1 MRIGWIGTGV
11 MGAPMAAHLQSA
23 GHDLLVF
30 SRTRGKAEPLLEK
43 GATWCESPAQ
53 VAAASEI
60 IFTMVGLPVDVQD
73 VYLGEMGI
81 LSVKA
86 ACRIVVDMT
95 TSLPTLAQEIARKAA
110 KQAIQSLDAPVSGGD
125 TGARNA
131 TLAIMVGGANE
142 AFDEVY
148 PLFQLLGQ
156 NISHM
161 GGPGAG
167 QHTKMCNQILIAGTM
182 IGVSESLLYA
192 EKVGDLD
199 QEAVINVIGSGAAS
213 CWSIN
218 NLGPRII
225 RGDYDPGFFVEHFIK
240 DMGIALQEAAAVGL
254 SLPGLALVHQLY
266 LAVKAQGHGRSG
278 TQALILALKTLNGDK
293 A

>member
-1 MRIGWIGTGV
+1 
-11 MGAPMAAHLQSA
+11 MAAHLQSA

-30 SRTRGKAEPLLEK
+30 NRTRGKAEPLLEK

-167 QHTKMCNQILIAGTM
+167 QHTKMCNQILVAGTM

-218 NLGPRII
+218 NLGPRVI

-278 TQALILALKTLNGDK
+278 TQALILALKTLNGDR